1 MYGISARFTSIYAR
15 RWWSGCVILIWS
27 GFMATAG
34 TRAHSQTR
42 PATMQASPTA
52 PRATHSTTICPCH
65 MLRDARIWLVCA
77 GLSGSSVSFA
87 RVHTNDSTSV
97 DVCVC
102 VRSISRAGTRPP
114 SSAYS
119 AQRASVLQTSWMQGE
134 SPPYTSRVS
143 SSPPGTERIRGR
155 GMQSCSRTGKAFAI
169 RM

>member
-1 MYGISARFTSIYAR
+1 MRDSDLVRIHGYG
-15 RWWSGCVILIWS
+15 GN
-27 GFMATAG
+27 
-34 TRAHSQTR
+34 
-42 PATMQASPTA
+42 ASPFSNKTRYHAGFPNGPKGYAQYHHHLPVPHA
-52 PRATHSTTICPCH
+52 P
-65 MLRDARIWLVCA
+65 RDARIWLVCA

-102 VRSISRAGTRPP
+102 LRVCVRSIISRAGTRPP

-143 SSPPGTERIRGR
+143 SSPPGTGRIRGR